1 MNMVNASASSYI
13 DIEIQ
18 SQQLPK
24 PQEPTVSPRPGEK
37 TTSGWPA
44 VDRPGRCF
52 AVLAA
57 LLLFTFASRSEP
69 ATAGSTV
76 GFLIVAPDRGF
87 LGNQEI
93 RAVFDDFAQRYAPAA
108 LAFVGRDD
116 NGMGSEYSDYLSRA
130 LADLEH
136 GGATDIVAIPLFVSS
151 SDPVLQKVVTH
162 LPAYGRTGTLRWAEP
177 MVESHLIR
185 QILLDRAMAA
195 SRDPEQERLL
205 LVGFGATDET
215 GENAMRRDLE
225 RYLAYIARYLS
236 FRETRAV
243 LYYDRSAPDA
253 EKKNKAADQVIVEA
267 AAKKGRTLVILATIG
282 PKFDQ
287 TMALTR
293 WFGDKLRD
301 WDVAYVAE
309 DLLPHPNVLL
319 WLQKT
324 ANAFLPVS
332 PAEIGVVIMPHGAT
346 QPWNDAVER
355 AIAPL
360 HSRYRIEM
368 AYGMG
373 DPTVIQQAVQRLERQ
388 GIRRIVFV
396 RLYALAHHLKDHIE
410 YILGLSDSLEP
421 DGRTAAHDRGLTPP
435 AQIRSAA
442 LFATFGGYEEDP
454 GIVEALHARI
464 QEISRD
470 PSQEIVILVAHGDKR
485 DEDNA
490 HWLSIMRAHIERLK
504 RDPHCAKL
512 KAILAATVREDW
524 PDLREHAVA
533 EVRHLIEAHA
543 KTGRVL
549 VIADRLYGAG
559 PYRKFFDGLDYVLN
573 DKGLVH
579 PALTHW
585 LEAGI
590 NQAISVLT
598 RPVSAVDRVAKP

>member
-1 MNMVNASASSYI
+1 MCLRNKRI
-13 DIEIQ
+13 
-18 SQQLPK
+18 
-24 PQEPTVSPRPGEK
+24 T
-37 TTSGWPA
+37 GWPA
-44 VDRPGRCF
+44 AALPARLL

-57 LLLFTFASRSEP
+57 LLLFTFAPTPEP
-69 ATAGSTV
+69 AAAGSTV
-76 GFLIVAPDRGF
+76 GFLVVAPDRGF

-93 RAVFDDFAQRYAPAA
+93 RAVFDEFAQHYAPAA
-108 LAFVGRDD
+108 LAWVGRDY

-130 LADLEH
+130 LADLER
-136 GGATDIVAIPLFVSS
+136 GGATEIVAIPLFVSA
-151 SDPVLQKVVTH
+151 SDPVLQKVVAH
-162 LPAYGRTGTLRWAEP
+162 LPAYARTGTIRWAEP
-177 MVESHLIR
+177 MVSSHLIR

-195 SRDPEQERLL
+195 SRDPEHERLL
-205 LVGFGATDET
+205 LVGFGATDEA
-215 GENAMRRDLE
+215 GEAAMRRDLE
-225 RYLAYIARYLS
+225 RYLAYITQYLR

-253 EKKNKAADQVIVEA
+253 ERNNKAADQVIVET
-267 AAKKGRTLVILATIG
+267 AAKKGRTLLVLATIG

-287 TMALTR
+287 TMALTH

-301 WDVAYVAE
+301 WNIAYVAE
-309 DLLPHPNVLL
+309 ELLPHPNVLL
-319 WLQKT
+319 WLKKT
-324 ANAFLPVS
+324 ANAFLPAS

-360 HSRYRIEM
+360 RPRYRIQM

-373 DPTVIQQAVQRLERQ
+373 DPAVIQQAVERLERQ
-388 GIRRIVFV
+388 GSRRIVFV
-396 RLYALAHHLKDHIE
+396 RMYALAHHLKHRIE
-410 YILGLSDSLEP
+410 YLLGLSDSPEP
-421 DGRTAAHDRGLTPP
+421 EGRHSGHDRETTPP

-454 GIVEALHARI
+454 GIAEALHERI
-464 QEISRD
+464 QEVSRD
-470 PSQEIVILVAHGDKR
+470 PSQETVILVAHGDKR

-490 HWLSIMRAHIERLK
+490 HWLSVMQANIERLK

-512 KAILAATVREDW
+512 RAIEAATVREDW
-524 PDLREHAVA
+524 PALRERAVGDI
-533 EVRHLIEAHA
+533 RSLIEAHA

-559 PYRKFFDGLDYVLN
+559 PYRKLFDGLEYVLN

-579 PALTHW
+579 PALTRW

-598 RPVSAVDRVAKP
+598 RPVSAIDRVAKP

>member
-1 MNMVNASASSYI
+1 
-13 DIEIQ
+13 
-18 SQQLPK
+18 
-24 PQEPTVSPRPGEK
+24 
-37 TTSGWPA
+37 
-44 VDRPGRCF
+44 
-52 AVLAA
+52 VLAA
-57 LLLFTFASRSEP
+57 LLCFTFAPRPEP
-69 ATAGSTV
+69 VTAGSTV

-93 RAVFDDFAQRYAPAA
+93 RAVFDDFAQQYALAA
-108 LAFVGRDD
+108 LAFVGRDY

-130 LADLEH
+130 LVDLQR
-136 GGATDIVAIPLFVSS
+136 GGATDIVAIPVFVSF

-162 LPAYGRTGTLRWAEP
+162 LPAYRRTGTLRWAEP

-185 QILLDRAMAA
+185 QILLDRAMEA

-205 LVGFGATDET
+205 LVGFGATDKA
-215 GENAMRRDLE
+215 GEAAMRRDLE

-236 FRETRAV
+236 FRETRVV
-243 LYYDRSAPDA
+243 LSYDRSAPDA
-253 EKKNKAADQVIVEA
+253 ERQNKAADQVIVEA
-267 AAKKGRTLVILATIG
+267 AAQKGRTLVILATIA

-293 WFGDKLRD
+293 WYGDKLRD

-309 DLLPHPNVLL
+309 ELLPHPNVLL
-319 WLQKT
+319 WLKKT
-324 ANAFLPVS
+324 ANAFLAAS
-332 PAEIGVVIMPHGAT
+332 RAEIGVVIMPHGAT

-373 DPTVIQQAVQRLERQ
+373 DPTVMQQAVERLERQ

-396 RLYALAHHLKDHIE
+396 RMYALAHHLKDRIE

-421 DGRTAAHDRGLTPP
+421 DGRTAAHDRGLPP
-435 AQIRSAA
+435 PVQIRSAA
-442 LFATFGGYEEDP
+442 LFTTFGGYEEDP

-470 PSQEIVILVAHGDKR
+470 PSQETVILIAHGDKR

-490 HWLSIMRAHIERLK
+490 HWLSVMRANIERLR

-524 PDLREHAVA
+524 PDIREHAVA
-533 EVRHLIEAHA
+533 DVRRLIEAYA

-559 PYRKFFDGLDYVLN
+559 PYRKLFDGLDYVLN